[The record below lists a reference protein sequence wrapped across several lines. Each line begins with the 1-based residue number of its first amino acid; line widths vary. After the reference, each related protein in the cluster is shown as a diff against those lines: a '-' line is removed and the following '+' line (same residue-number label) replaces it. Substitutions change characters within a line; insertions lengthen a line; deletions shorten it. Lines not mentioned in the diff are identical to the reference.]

1 MEHFLK
7 GIAPL
12 GHWYINPNGK
22 SNTFKFSLL
31 VLSYLTKA
39 LTEHFLKGNVPLR
52 YLLNAKPLA
61 VHFLT
66 SCKRLGHQSS
76 SFFTSCREK
85 SFELCFFQASITYS
99 LQYIPSYQ
107 FCRSVY
113 YLWNLIL
120 LRVFLNSI
128 PCGHNCKTAHQH
140 FH

>member
-1 MEHFLK
+1 MENFFK

-12 GHWYINPNGK
+12 RHWYINPNEKINQYK
-22 SNTFKFSLL
+22 SSLP
-31 VLSYLTKA
+31 SYLSKT
-39 LTEHFLKGNVPLR
+39 LTAVHFLKGNVPLR